1 MPHLVEHDGG
11 ALPGDAVLP
20 VVVGGVHRGA
30 AEHAGDGA
38 GGIGAV
44 IGDATPG
51 GRGANVT
58 SVVVGQE
65 GLDAHK
71 LLLGAR
77 AQRAAHRQQH
87 SPVVTPP
94 PTALLKRTAVQSCV
108 LRTKTKRDGYPRKLQ
123 HKRPQDQERRASGW
137 LSSTLQVTAQAPPHH
152 LQSAID
158 ACPSLHAALALGRA
172 PIPPGC
178 VPGWT
183 QGRTQAGPRARLMR
197 YPAAGRIPVAQ
208 QPREGPA
215 ARRHAG
221 FQAYRPAVG
230 APRPHALQ
238 RPASVQK
245 HRTRRPSLSGARA
258 LRGSPTLGNGGWL
271 DRATGVCAGAR
282 PALRA
287 ALPPQTE
294 RHSRAHIPPLN
305 ASAVSP
311 RPPRRAQHAAYR
323 EHHDAF

>member
-30 AEHAGDGA
+30 AEHAGDSA
-38 GGIGAV
+38 GGSGTV
-44 IGDATPG
+44 IGDASPG

-137 LSSTLQVTAQAPPHH
+137 LSSTLQVTAQVPPHH

-208 QPREGPA
+208 PERGPGSATTRRFPGVPSRGRGTTPARAPEACERAEAQDAAPFPLGSPRA
-215 ARRHAG
+215 ARIPHPRQWRVAG
-221 FQAYRPAVG
+221 SRNRG
-230 APRPHALQ
+230 
-238 RPASVQK
+238 
-245 HRTRRPSLSGARA
+245 
-258 LRGSPTLGNGGWL
+258 LRG
-271 DRATGVCAGAR
+271 
-282 PALRA
+282 RA
-287 ALPPQTE
+287 ACA
-294 RHSRAHIPPLN
+294 SRR
-305 ASAVSP
+305 SA
-311 RPPRRAQHAAYR
+311 AA
-323 EHHDAF
+323 D